1 MAIEIT
7 QLLSH
12 KLCLLSSN
20 PNLKSEADK
29 SIEELKKLQESL
41 ESAVRVQG
49 SDKITIDDWLKLV
62 KDIYFVEDMIDSSD
76 TKILEGFNKEYNPE
90 SIKCWLSERRLRKQI
105 GKLNKVIEQMKD
117 KPMDSLSNT
126 EAVFGRGQSTRLTG
140 FNLEYNFESKQIG
153 RVNKVTEQMKV
164 KPMDSLSNTKAVLGR
179 GQPTSLKVVRAR
191 PEVNSE
197 DTQANIGEDV
207 QVSLEF
213 SLSDFIV
220 VPISSDESHGQKWFE
235 KKPVT
240 IVLDDLVKKL
250 AQPLLSRC
258 MLQYLISMALV
269 AFSSKAILLWAVYN
283 SEDIKQYFQCIA
295 WVRVRKEYEA
305 TDILQATLE
314 QVRHNKAKEEQV
326 GKVLHD
332 FLVGK
337 TYLIVL
343 YGALTASIWNNLK
356 SAFPFSFNGSRVI
369 LAIQNSSRIIGEYD
383 DVGDAALI
391 HASEEWPQSFT
402 YLENDSSTIAI
413 KAAMSKLT
421 QSILGS
427 DRLMFLIS
435 IVGVGESTLLW
446 EIYDAKE
453 VKQHFECRAWVHVQE
468 EFEEID
474 VLVEIWKQI
483 GVREI
488 KLALEPMRKMVC
500 NFLAQKRYLV
510 VLCDVWT
517 SRVWESLKISLPN
530 SLTDS
535 RVILTV
541 PRADIARKTNSW
553 VFQMIPGKELLP
565 DLEHLHEDAFNRRV
579 TQRWNSVSDIM
590 ENESDIVGMR
600 DTVKELAKLALGSYR
615 VHYLIAVQGE
625 AGSGKTTLVRAF
637 YDSIATK
644 QHFDYRAWITVPQEY
659 DERDLLLDLLGKLM
673 KKKQKQSLSTEQ
685 LQSRLRL
692 FLNWK
697 RYLIVLED
705 LQTPQIWEKT
715 LKQVLPNSSNGSRVI
730 LTLRKAYLAYHMNPP
745 AVVLP
750 LRPLNKAE
758 SRRLFL
764 QKSVGD
770 GNIPSDLMQRC
781 RGLPLSIVL
790 LAGLPNR
797 QDSFKI
803 EKIEGNNE
811 RLKSSDTEENPL
823 ETLDESSDTEENP
836 LKTVDESSDT
846 EENPLKTLDES
857 SDTEENPL
865 KTLDES
871 SDTEENPLKTLDESS
886 DTEENPL
893 KTLDE
898 SSGTEKNPLKTL
910 DESYK
915 DLDFPL
921 NHCLL
926 HLGLFP
932 RSYEIPIRRLLLIWL
947 AEGLIIQP
955 EGNKRTPEELA
966 MQNFKQLESRNL
978 VQIVKRSLDGSPKTC
993 LLPNAL
999 HDAWSPNAAK
1009 FGFFHIHRMGASSSD
1024 TTLYSNPIRRLADE
1038 LDMFIH
1044 TKPEEYCM
1052 TNLRSYISF
1061 YNKKGDRP
1069 ADGIRDLLKEI
1080 VKDRFGKLVVL
1091 DLEGVY
1097 KPALSEDIERLPC
1110 LKYLGLRRTHLDSV
1124 PKSVAELPRL
1134 QSLDVKHTNVSSL
1147 PSTIWEAKNLQHL
1160 YMSEIYADLSI
1171 QKGCDH
1177 KGSLDNLHTLWGL
1190 KIRGKIPENSQ
1201 LNRLVGVRK
1210 LKLTCYESSM
1220 KVIDAWLSKLTN
1232 LQSLKLRSVNEGHEP
1247 FRLPLKSTKKLQSL
1261 SKLYLLGQLIRPKE
1275 LLGELP
1281 KDLSVLTLSG
1291 SYLLEDPMA
1300 ILAELKALKVLRLY
1314 GHSFVGKTMVC
1325 WNEFPKLQTLKL
1337 WKLEQ
1342 LKHWIVKD
1350 GAMPLLDNLE
1360 IRYCNQLKEVD
1371 GLEKLTSLTEL
1382 TLTGMEWSVDYVKDK
1397 MGSDVNIEQKTPEA
1411 VSFKRRKKS
1420 LIKKKTGNKKSGENV
1435 KVTKS
1440 MASTTGK

>member
-1 MAIEIT
+1 MAVEIT
-7 QLLSH
+7 QFLRKKLDLL
-12 KLCLLSSN
+12 SN
-20 PNLKSEADK
+20 PNLRSETERSK
-29 SIEELKKLQESL
+29 KELDELQKSL

-49 SDKITIDDWLKLV
+49 SDEITTDDWLKLV

-76 TKILEGFNKEYNPE
+76 TMILEGFDMEYNPE

-105 GKLNKVIEQMKD
+105 GKLNKVIEQMKV

-126 EAVFGRGQSTRLTG
+126 EAVLGRGQPTRLTC
-140 FNLEYNFESKQIG
+140 FDVEYNSESIKGWLSERRLRKKITK
-153 RVNKVTEQMKV
+153 VNKVTEQMKV
-164 KPMDSLSNTKAVLGR
+164 KPMDSLSNTEAVLGR
-179 GQPTSLKVVRAR
+179 GQPTSSKVVRAR
-191 PEVNSE
+191 SEVNSE

-207 QVSLEF
+207 QVSLEC

-220 VPISSDESHGQKWFE
+220 VPFSSDESHGQKWFE

-250 AQPLLSRC
+250 AQPVLSRC

-295 WVRVRKEYEA
+295 WVHVRKQYEA
-305 TDILQATLE
+305 TDILQATLD
-314 QVRHNKAKEEQV
+314 QVRHNKTKEEQV
-326 GKVLHD
+326 GEVLHD

-337 TYLIVL
+337 RYLIVL

-369 LAIQNSSRIIGEYD
+369 LAIQNSSGIFGENVV
-383 DVGDAALI
+383 VGDAALI

-402 YLENDSSTIAI
+402 YLENDSSSIAI

-427 DRLMFLIS
+427 DRLLFLIS
-435 IVGVGESTLLW
+435 IVGVGKSTLLW

-453 VKQHFECRAWVHVQE
+453 VKQHFECCAWVHVQE

-500 NFLAQKRYLV
+500 NFLAQKRYLI

-530 SLTDS
+530 SLTGS

-541 PRADIARKTNSW
+541 PRADIAQKTNSW

-579 TQRWNSVSDIM
+579 MQWWNSVSDIM
-590 ENESDIVGMR
+590 ENESDIIGMR
-600 DTVKELAKLALGSYR
+600 DMVEELAKLALGSYR
-615 VHYLIAVQGE
+615 VYYLIAVQGK

-637 YDSIATK
+637 YNSIATK
-644 QHFDYRAWITVPQEY
+644 QHFDCRAWITVPQEY

-673 KKKQKQSLSTEQ
+673 KKKQKQSLSIEQ

-715 LKQVLPNSSNGSRVI
+715 LIQVLPNSFNGSRVI

-750 LRPLNKAE
+750 LRPLNKDE

-764 QKSVGD
+764 KKVQKSVGD
-770 GNIPSDLMQRC
+770 GDVPSDLMQRC

-790 LAGLPNR
+790 LAGR
-797 QDSFKI
+797 FRQQDSLGI
-803 EKIEGNNE
+803 EKIEGTDE
-811 RLKSSDTEENPL
+811 RLK
-823 ETLDESSDTEENP
+823 
-836 LKTVDESSDT
+836 SSDT

-857 SDTEENPL
+857 
-865 KTLDES
+865 
-871 SDTEENPLKTLDESS
+871 
-886 DTEENPL
+886 
-893 KTLDE
+893 
-898 SSGTEKNPLKTL
+898 
-910 DESYK
+910 YK
-915 DLDFPL
+915 ALDFPL

-955 EGNKRTPEELA
+955 EGNTRTPEELA
-966 MQNFKQLESRNL
+966 MQNFEQLESRNL

-999 HDAWSPNAAK
+999 HDAWSPNVEK

-1044 TKPEEYCM
+1044 TNPEEYCM

-1097 KPALSEDIERLPC
+1097 KPALSEAIGRLPC

-1147 PSTIWEAKNLQHL
+1147 PSTIWEAKKLQHL

-1177 KGSLDNLHTLWGL
+1177 KGSSDNLHTLWGL
-1190 KIRGKIPENSQ
+1190 KIRGKIPEHSQ

-1220 KVIDAWLSKLTN
+1220 EVIDAWLSKLTN
-1232 LQSLKLRSVNEGHEP
+1232 LRSLKLRSVNEGHESS
-1247 FRLPLKSTKKLQSL
+1247 RLSLKSTKELQSL

-1281 KDLSVLTLSG
+1281 KNLSVLTLSG

-1300 ILAELKALKVLRLY
+1300 TLADLKQLKVLRLY
-1314 GHSFVGKTMVC
+1314 GHSFLGKTMVC

-1342 LKHWIVKD
+1342 LKHWTVED

-1360 IRYCNQLKEVD
+1360 IRYCNKLKEVD

-1397 MGSDVNIEQKTPEA
+1397 MGSDVNIEQTTPEA
-1411 VSFKRRKKS
+1411 VSFK
-1420 LIKKKTGNKKSGENV
+1420 
-1435 KVTKS
+1435 
-1440 MASTTGK
+1440 

>member
-1 MAIEIT
+1 MAVEIT
-7 QLLSH
+7 QFLRKKLDLL
-12 KLCLLSSN
+12 SN
-20 PNLKSEADK
+20 PNLRSETERSK
-29 SIEELKKLQESL
+29 KELDGLQKSL
-41 ESAVRVQG
+41 ESAVRVRG
-49 SDKITIDDWLKLV
+49 SDETTIDDWLKLV

-76 TKILEGFNKEYNPE
+76 TMILEGFDMKYNPE

-105 GKLNKVIEQMKD
+105 GKLNKVIEQMKV

-126 EAVFGRGQSTRLTG
+126 EAV
-140 FNLEYNFESKQIG
+140 
-153 RVNKVTEQMKV
+153 
-164 KPMDSLSNTKAVLGR
+164 LGR
-179 GQPTSLKVVRAR
+179 GQPTSSKVVRAR
-191 PEVNSE
+191 SEVNSE

-207 QVSLEF
+207 QVSLEC

-250 AQPLLSRC
+250 AQPVLSRC

-295 WVRVRKEYEA
+295 WVHVRKQYEA

-314 QVRHNKAKEEQV
+314 QVRHNKTKEEQV

-337 TYLIVL
+337 RYLIVL

-369 LAIQNSSRIIGEYD
+369 LAIQNSSRIFGENVV
-383 DVGDAALI
+383 VGDAALI
-391 HASEEWPQSFT
+391 HASEEWPQSYT

-427 DRLMFLIS
+427 DRLLFLIS
-435 IVGVGESTLLW
+435 IVGVGKSTLLW

-453 VKQHFECRAWVHVQE
+453 IKQHFECCAWVHVQE

-500 NFLAQKRYLV
+500 NFLAQKRYLI

-530 SLTDS
+530 SLTGS

-541 PRADIARKTNSW
+541 PRADIAQKTNSW

-565 DLEHLHEDAFNRRV
+565 GLDHRHEDALNRRV
-579 TQRWNSVSDIM
+579 MQWWNSVSDIM
-590 ENESDIVGMR
+590 ENESYIIGMR
-600 DTVKELAKLALGSYR
+600 DMVEELAKLALGSYTM
-615 VHYLIAVQGE
+615 HYLIAVQGK
-625 AGSGKTTLVRAF
+625 AGSGKTTLVCAF
-637 YDSIATK
+637 YNSKATK
-644 QHFDYRAWITVPQEY
+644 QHFDCRAWIIVRQEY

-673 KKKQKQSLSTEQ
+673 NKKQKQSLSIEQ

-715 LKQVLPNSSNGSRVI
+715 LIHVLPNSFNGSRVI

-750 LRPLNKAE
+750 LRPLNKDE

-764 QKSVGD
+764 KKVQKSVGD
-770 GNIPSDLMQRC
+770 GDVPSDLMQRC

-790 LAGLPNR
+790 LAGR
-797 QDSFKI
+797 FRQQDSLEI
-803 EKIEGNNE
+803 EKIEGNDE
-811 RLKSSDTEENPL
+811 RLKSSDTEENP
-823 ETLDESSDTEENP
+823 P
-836 LKTVDESSDT
+836 
-846 EENPLKTLDES
+846 
-857 SDTEENPL
+857 
-865 KTLDES
+865 
-871 SDTEENPLKTLDESS
+871 
-886 DTEENPL
+886 
-893 KTLDE
+893 
-898 SSGTEKNPLKTL
+898 KTL

-915 DLDFPL
+915 ALDFPL

-926 HLGLFP
+926 NLGLFP

-955 EGNKRTPEELA
+955 EGNTRTPEELA
-966 MQNFKQLESRNL
+966 MQNFEQLESRNL

-993 LLPNAL
+993 VLLNAL
-999 HDAWSPNAAK
+999 HDAWSPNAEK
-1009 FGFFHIHRMGASSSD
+1009 FGFFHVHRMGAS
-1024 TTLYSNPIRRLADE
+1024 LYSNPIRRLADE

-1097 KPALSEDIERLPC
+1097 KPALSEAIGRLPC
-1110 LKYLGLRRTHLDSV
+1110 LKYLGLRRTHLDSI

-1147 PSTIWEAKNLQHL
+1147 PSTIWEAKKLQHL
-1160 YMSEIYADLSI
+1160 YMSEIYVDLSI

-1177 KGSLDNLHTLWGL
+1177 KGSSDNLHTLWGL
-1190 KIRGKIPENSQ
+1190 KIRGKIPEHSQ

-1220 KVIDAWLSKLTN
+1220 EVIDAWLSKLTN
-1232 LQSLKLRSVNEGHEP
+1232 LRSLKLRSVNEGHESS
-1247 FRLPLKSTKKLQSL
+1247 RLSLKSTKELQSL
-1261 SKLYLLGQLIRPKE
+1261 SKLYLLGQLMRPKE

-1281 KDLSVLTLSG
+1281 KNLSVLTLSG

-1300 ILAELKALKVLRLY
+1300 TLADLKQLKVLRLY
-1314 GHSFVGKTMVC
+1314 GHSFLGKTMVC

-1342 LKHWIVKD
+1342 LKHWTVED

-1360 IRYCNQLKEVD
+1360 IRYC
-1371 GLEKLTSLTEL
+1371 
-1382 TLTGMEWSVDYVKDK
+1382 
-1397 MGSDVNIEQKTPEA
+1397 
-1411 VSFKRRKKS
+1411 
-1420 LIKKKTGNKKSGENV
+1420 
-1435 KVTKS
+1435 
-1440 MASTTGK
+1440 